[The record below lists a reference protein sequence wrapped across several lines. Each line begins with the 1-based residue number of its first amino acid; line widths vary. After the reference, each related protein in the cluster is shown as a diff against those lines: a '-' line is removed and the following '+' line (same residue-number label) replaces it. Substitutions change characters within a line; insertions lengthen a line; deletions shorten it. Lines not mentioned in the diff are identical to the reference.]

1 MESNRQDLVG
11 AADMRGHSF
20 MVKEKYFFPP
30 KWCYL
35 GVIPKSLRLSQT

>member
-20 MVKEKYFFPP
+20 MVKEKFFF
-30 KWCYL
+30 L
-35 GVIPKSLRLSQT
+35 LNGVMLV